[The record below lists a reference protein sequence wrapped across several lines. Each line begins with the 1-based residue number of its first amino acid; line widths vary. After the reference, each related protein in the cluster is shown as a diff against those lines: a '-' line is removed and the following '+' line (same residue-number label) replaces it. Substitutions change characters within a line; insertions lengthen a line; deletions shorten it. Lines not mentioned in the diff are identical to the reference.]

1 MTVPGVQVENILS
14 VTATDDGEHVI
25 AVFGLKD
32 GKEETLA
39 VPISLFQGLIASF
52 IAAGSDAYRQQL
64 KRLGSDE
71 AMLDLYGVCGIT
83 PTGFRMYRGRDPST
97 SEDLVLLRLITN
109 SRRTAWLPPSETG
122 RNRPTRG
129 GGERTTPYNLSTA
142 SLTRSSCLRRVSL
155 VATRLLVVLVSVG
168 GHL

>member
-52 IAAGSDAYRQQL
+52 IAAGSDAYRQPL

-71 AMLDLYGVCGIT
+71 AMLDLFGIPEQMLPAVAPTASRLAVTDPSVCGGRATVGAIVGDQQAALFGQRCFRQVMSKLT
-83 PTGFRMYRGRDPST
+83 LGTGSF
-97 SEDLVLLRLITN
+97 L
-109 SRRTAWLPPSETG
+109 W
-122 RNRPTRG
+122 
-129 GGERTTPYNLSTA
+129 
-142 SLTRSSCLRRVSL
+142 
-155 VATRLLVVLVSVG
+155 
-168 GHL
+168 

>member
-1 MTVPGVQVENILS
+1 M
-14 VTATDDGEHVI
+14 
-25 AVFGLKD
+25 KD

-97 SEDLVLLRLITN
+97 SEDLVLLRLIVDDSPMVDVLLGFPQAKQVATGLL
-109 SRRTAWLPPSETG
+109 AEAEKGPLPPTSQQ
-122 RNRPTRG
+122 R
-129 GGERTTPYNLSTA
+129 
-142 SLTRSSCLRRVSL
+142 
-155 VATRLLVVLVSVG
+155 
-168 GHL
+168 H

>member
-1 MTVPGVQVENILS
+1 M
-14 VTATDDGEHVI
+14 
-25 AVFGLKD
+25 KD
-32 GKEETLA
+32 GKEEKLA

-97 SEDLVLLRLITN
+97 SEDLVLLRLIVDD
-109 SRRTAWLPPSETG
+109 SAIVDVLLGFPQ
-122 RNRPTRG
+122 
-129 GGERTTPYNLSTA
+129 A
-142 SLTRSSCLRRVSL
+142 KQ
-155 VATRLLVVLVSVG
+155 VATGLLAEAEKGPLPITSQQR
-168 GHL
+168 H

>member
-1 MTVPGVQVENILS
+1 MTLPGVQVENILS
-14 VTATDDGEHVI
+14 VTATDDLEYVI

-32 GKEETLA
+32 GKEQTLA

-52 IAAGSDAYRQQL
+52 IAAGSDTYRQQL

-97 SEDLVLLRLITN
+97 SEDLVLLRLIVDD
-109 SRRTAWLPPSETG
+109 SPMVDVLLGFPQAKQ
-122 RNRPTRG
+122 
-129 GGERTTPYNLSTA
+129 
-142 SLTRSSCLRRVSL
+142 
-155 VATRLLVVLVSVG
+155 VATGLLAEAEKGPLPITSQQR
-168 GHL
+168 H

>member
-32 GKEETLA
+32 GKEQTLA

-71 AMLDLYGVCGIT
+71 VMLDLYGVCGIT

-97 SEDLVLLRLITN
+97 SEDLVLLRLIVDD
-109 SRRTAWLPPSETG
+109 SPIVDVLLGFPQAKQ
-122 RNRPTRG
+122 
-129 GGERTTPYNLSTA
+129 
-142 SLTRSSCLRRVSL
+142 
-155 VATRLLVVLVSVG
+155 VATGLLAEAEKGPLPITSQQR
-168 GHL
+168 H

>member
-52 IAAGSDAYRQQL
+52 TAGSDAYRQQL

-97 SEDLVLLRLITN
+97 SEDLVLLRLIVDDSPMVDVLLGFPQAKQVATGLL
-109 SRRTAWLPPSETG
+109 AEAEKGPLPPTSQQ
-122 RNRPTRG
+122 R
-129 GGERTTPYNLSTA
+129 
-142 SLTRSSCLRRVSL
+142 
-155 VATRLLVVLVSVG
+155 
-168 GHL
+168 H

>member
-1 MTVPGVQVENILS
+1 MTIPGLQVKNILN

-71 AMLDLYGVCGIT
+71 AMLDVYGFCGIT
-83 PTGFRMYRGRDPST
+83 PTGFRMYRRRDAST
-97 SEDLVLLRLITN
+97 NEDLARWSLR
-109 SRRTAWLPPSETG
+109 
-122 RNRPTRG
+122 
-129 GGERTTPYNLSTA
+129 
-142 SLTRSSCLRRVSL
+142 
-155 VATRLLVVLVSVG
+155 
-168 GHL
+168 